1 MKRIPFLL
9 LALALIP
16 AFPAMAQEHMH
27 DENGEGQHQGGAVA
41 SIAQVYEVVKGH
53 LTAAAEQM
61 PEEFFGYRPVEE
73 VRSFGEIVGHVAN
86 ANFMIC
92 SRAGEMESTATGDYE
107 KETSKAALVDAIK
120 KSFEFCDA
128 AYKMSD
134 EKAMEE
140 MQFFTGPATRLMV
153 LAFNATHDYEHY
165 GNLVTYMRS
174 NGQVPPSSQ
183 GGM

>member
-1 MKRIPFLL
+1 MKRFSTFLF
-9 LALALIP
+9 ALALVP
-16 AFPAMAQEHMH
+16 AGQLMAQEHMH
-27 DENGEGQHQGGAVA
+27 EEHGEGEHHGGAVA

-61 PEEFFGYRPVEE
+61 PEEFYGYRPVDE
-73 VRSFGEIVGHVAN
+73 VRSFGEIIGHVAN

-92 SRAGEMESTATGDYE
+92 SGAGEMESTATGDYE
-107 KETSKAALVDAIK
+107 KETSKAALVAAIK

-128 AYKMSD
+128 AYQMSD
-134 EKAMEE
+134 AKAMEE
-140 MQFFTGPATRLMV
+140 MDFFGGPATRLMV

-183 GGM
+183 RGM